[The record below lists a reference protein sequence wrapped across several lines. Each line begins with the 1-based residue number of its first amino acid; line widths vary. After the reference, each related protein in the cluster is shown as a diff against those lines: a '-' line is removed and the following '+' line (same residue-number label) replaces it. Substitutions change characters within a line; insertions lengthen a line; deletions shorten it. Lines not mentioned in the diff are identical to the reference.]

1 MDEKDFELL
10 EVLDETRNITHAA
23 DKLYMTQSALSK
35 RIKSMEQELGVE
47 ILLRSRQGIRFT
59 PAGEKVLEHS
69 RAALKQMEQLRR
81 GLDAMQGE
89 VCGTLKAG
97 VSVNFSYYR
106 LPEVLTEYH
115 KKYPR
120 VRLDI
125 ATGHSRHLYQQMLDG
140 TLDIA
145 VLRGE
150 YPWDG
155 TQFLLS
161 QEDICLIY
169 ARERRVWHQQELLG
183 AYGKPLVCFTMNIAG
198 PVKESPLIR
207 RGFARG
213 RQLLERQFLRCG
225 IKPLKIDLSKA
236 VTGPEAFYVLD
247 AEPLTIKKLTT
258 LVEDASPLG
267 RLFDMDVLRPDGK
280 KVDREELHLEGRKC
294 LICGGPAKVCSSR
307 RVHPVAE
314 LQARTTAILTETMD
328 TLDAATAA
336 RQAVRAL
343 LYEVTTTPK
352 PGLVDRRN
360 SGSHTDMDSFTF
372 MSSAA
377 SLYPY
382 FEACT
387 RAGRKTADGPAPETF
402 AALRPLGCEAEG
414 EMLAATHGVN
424 THKGAIFSIGI
435 VCAALGRLDRAVW
448 ADPARVLAEV
458 STMTAGLTAKDFAG
472 VTAENAVTAGQ
483 KLYVQYGITGV
494 RGQVEAGLPAV
505 LEFGLPA
512 LEKGLAAGYSLNQSG
527 CGALLAI
534 IANST
539 DTNLI
544 ARSDR
549 ATQLAVVEELK
560 ALLARTPY
568 PDEAALRALDD
579 RFIAANLSPGGSAD
593 LLALCYLLHFFKTE
607 VLEDV

>member
-1 MDEKDFELL
+1 
-10 EVLDETRNITHAA
+10 
-23 DKLYMTQSALSK
+23 
-35 RIKSMEQELGVE
+35 MEQE
-47 ILLRSRQGIRFT
+47 
-59 PAGEKVLEHS
+59 
-69 RAALKQMEQLRR
+69 
-81 GLDAMQGE
+81 
-89 VCGTLKAG
+89 
-97 VSVNFSYYR
+97 VSLV
-106 LPEVLTEYH
+106 
-115 KKYPR
+115 
-120 VRLDI
+120 
-125 ATGHSRHLYQQMLDG
+125 QMLD
-140 TLDIA
+140 
-145 VLRGE
+145 
-150 YPWDG
+150 
-155 TQFLLS
+155 
-161 QEDICLIY
+161 

-198 PVKESPLIR
+198 PVKDSPLIR

-435 VCAALGRLDRAVW
+435 VCAALGRLDRPGPRAGGSLDHDGRADGKRLCGGHGRECRYRRAEALCAVRHYRG
-448 ADPARVLAEV
+448 AGAGGSRFARRVGVWSARAGKRAGRRIQPQSVRLRG
-458 STMTAGLTAKDFAG
+458 TAGDHCQQHGYQPDRPQRPCDATGRGGGAESLAG
-472 VTAENAVTAGQ
+472 PDA
-483 KLYVQYGITGV
+483 
-494 RGQVEAGLPAV
+494 LP
-505 LEFGLPA
+505 G
-512 LEKGLAAGYSLNQSG
+512 
-527 CGALLAI
+527 
-534 IANST
+534 
-539 DTNLI
+539 
-544 ARSDR
+544 RSHS
-549 ATQLAVVEELK
+549 
-560 ALLARTPY
+560 
-568 PDEAALRALDD
+568 LRA
-579 RFIAANLSPGGSAD
+579 G
-593 LLALCYLLHFFKTE
+593 
-607 VLEDV
+607 

>member
-1 MDEKDFELL
+1 VYD
-10 EVLDETRNITHAA
+10 R
-23 DKLYMTQSALSK
+23 
-35 RIKSMEQELGVE
+35 
-47 ILLRSRQGIRFT
+47 
-59 PAGEKVLEHS
+59 PA
-69 RAALKQMEQLRR
+69 AALKDACLVLETAAPIGRLYD
-81 GLDAMQGE
+81 LD
-89 VCGTLKAG
+89 
-97 VSVNFSYYR
+97 
-106 LPEVLTEYH
+106 
-115 KKYPR
+115 
-120 VRLDI
+120 
-125 ATGHSRHLYQQMLDG
+125 
-140 TLDIA
+140 
-145 VLRGE
+145 
-150 YPWDG
+150 
-155 TQFLLS
+155 
-161 QEDICLIY
+161 
-169 ARERRVWHQQELLG
+169 
-183 AYGKPLVCFTMNIAG
+183 
-198 PVKESPLIR
+198 
-207 RGFARG
+207 
-213 RQLLERQFLRCG
+213 
-225 IKPLKIDLSKA
+225 
-236 VTGPEAFYVLD
+236 VLD
-247 AEPLTIKKLTT
+247 VDGGKL
-258 LVEDASPLG
+258 S
-267 RLFDMDVLRPDGK
+267 RP
-280 KVDREELHLEGRKC
+280 VPRTC
-294 LICGGPAKVCSSR
+294 LICGGPVTVCSRSR
-307 RVHPVAE
+307 AHGLAAIR
-314 LQARTTAILTETMD
+314 ARTRDILAD
-328 TLDAATAA
+328 FAAGHLSALA
-336 RQAVRAL
+336 RQAL
-343 LYEVTTTPK
+343 EDEVDLTPK

-568 PDEAALRALDD
+568 PDEAALCTLDD